1 MALAE
6 INPRPTRP
14 RHWVDVVGALHKGR
28 ELVDEEEEEEEE
40 QMEQMPICNDDQE
53 REEPA
58 LYDRSV
64 STL

>member
-28 ELVDEEEEEEEE
+28 ELVEEEEEE

-53 REEPA
+53 RGEPA
-58 LYDRSV
+58 L
-64 STL
+64 

>member
-28 ELVDEEEEEEEE
+28 ELVDEEEEEEE